1 MDKSILLGALQ
12 IIHGSVINQ
21 FYSLVAS
28 PKFKTVPKTTELLTL
43 NSQNLYEEEPI
54 YGGSDD
60 QSH

>member
-1 MDKSILLGALQ
+1 MLKGI
-12 IIHGSVINQ
+12 
-21 FYSLVAS
+21 VAS

-43 NSQNLYEEEPI
+43 NSQNLYEKEPI

>member
-1 MDKSILLGALQ
+1 MGWNSANTIDKRPT
-12 IIHGSVINQ
+12 
-21 FYSLVAS
+21 VAS